1 MAKSKSSKAVGI
13 KVESKPFLNPFKEGV
28 NYKQFLDAVGSK
40 SVAEYCKGQLTNSQ
54 IEWLKNDI
62 KLIKK

>member
-1 MAKSKSSKAVGI
+1 MAQSKIKKKEVKAFV
-13 KVESKPFLNPFKEGV
+13 NPFTEGI
-28 NYKQFLDAVGSK
+28 NYTQFLDAVGNK
-40 SVAEYCKGQLTNSQ
+40 SLAEYCKGKLTSGQ